1 MLVLA
6 VAATMA
12 AMLAASAMPAFA
24 DNTKVPGQNG
34 PPLGSGDIDQNG
46 NGATVVHCAALGEL
60 LGVPLKGS
68 RVLTPNGEFRGGDC
82 RPA

>member
-24 DNTKVPGQNG
+24 DNVKVPGQNG
-34 PPLGSGDIDQNG
+34 PPLLSGDLDPTKG
-46 NGATVVHCAALGEL
+46 NGAVVLHCNAIEG
-60 LGVPLKGS
+60 LKGNL
-68 RVLTPNGEFRGGDC
+68 VLTPNGDIRGGGC
-82 RPA
+82 RLA